1 MHNWVDFKT
10 NEEILKILTNHA
22 VFDLALNS
30 MNVTELQDVSANVI
44 VAALR

>member
-22 VFDLALNS
+22 VFDLALSS
-30 MNVTELQDVSANVI
+30 MKVTELQEVSANVI
-44 VAALR
+44 IATLR